1 MGLINCTSV
10 LGTCQ
15 DALMYLEA
23 DISDLQDGAK
33 RTPTHILKQV
43 VIIVSLLFAAAL
55 TVGCKFNLFPCRRF

>member
-1 MGLINCTSV
+1 MGLINSTCV

-43 VIIVSLLFAAAL
+43 VIIISLLIAAAL
-55 TVGCKFNLFPCRRF
+55 PVGCKFNLFPCRSF

>member
-1 MGLINCTSV
+1 MGLINSTCV

-23 DISDLQDGAK
+23 DISDLQGGAK

-43 VIIVSLLFAAAL
+43 VIIISLLIAAAL